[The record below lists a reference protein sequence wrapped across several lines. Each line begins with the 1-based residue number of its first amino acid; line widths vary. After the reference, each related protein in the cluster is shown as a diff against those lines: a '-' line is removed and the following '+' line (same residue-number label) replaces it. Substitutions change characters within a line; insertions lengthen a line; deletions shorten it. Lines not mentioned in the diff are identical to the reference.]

1 MRQISSP
8 GDFPAPMNATS
19 WLIVEIEDWKKIQEM
34 LDIELRPIF
43 IENSR

>member
-19 WLIVEIEDWKKIQEM
+19 WLIVEIEDWKKM
-34 LDIELRPIF
+34 LDIELRPMF